1 MVLSVYLLPL
11 LKNDMTVIF
20 SLVLGFNPQKLFSG
34 ILVSQLNLSKTL
46 LCLFWGNDN
55 HFLYTFYMNT
65 FLVNEEPPI
74 FLSSRLCPFLINM
87 ILFLI

>member
-46 LCLFWGNDN
+46 LCLFWGNDKESFPL
-55 HFLYTFYMNT
+55 HFLYEH
-65 FLVNEEPPI
+65 L
-74 FLSSRLCPFLINM
+74 LG
-87 ILFLI
+87 